1 LWVDASSSE
10 TIKQSLLDGAEQ
22 LISKEIAIDKS
33 ADSVLHWL
41 SSCENE
47 WLLIFDNA
55 DEDPDIVSKATP
67 QGNRG
72 NILITSR
79 NPNARRLVDHKC
91 WIQLEEMEES
101 DAVDLL
107 LRSAFLDE
115 SSVELRS
122 TATTLVKELCYHAL
136 AVDQAGAVIA
146 SGFCSIHDCLQVY
159 RTRAKELLEF
169 PIFKAASNYDKAVFG
184 TWDVSFNAIERK
196 AQGSDAREAAAA
208 TTAILLLR
216 IFSMFHHE
224 NIMREIFAHCSS
236 SEPWPTYP
244 EDTEGELSSTA
255 QYLPSSL
262 LGLDDRGNWDPFN
275 FSEGIRILS
284 SVSFIKSNG
293 TGSAYSVHPLV
304 HFWTREKM
312 VLSMQQEYCWIATS
326 ILCGA
331 VQPKKKT
338 MENTAFRA
346 RLLPHIISYRKHALK
361 AGIQNLSHD
370 DEMDKYEF
378 VYYENEY
385 WQQSLELATQA
396 IAIRKRVLG
405 SHHKSTLDALYSTCA
420 GYYMTSMPDK
430 VEQIAAE
437 ALASNARL
445 ITIDPEMAI
454 RFIYILGRSYLGY
467 NRLDQAAVLIGQVV
481 EAETKLPDS
490 KSLAYFQAK
499 ELLVHIYA
507 AQGKLELAQ
516 EVAADTLHTA
526 ETTFGEEHTRTLASM
541 WVLAKTL
548 QEMKKFKEAEKL
560 CRRIVEIR
568 RENLGQDHLKTIQS
582 MTNLAEILCRSG
594 KLEEAEELYSKAIP
608 NLERREGITY
618 NTLCDMYNLALV
630 VKQQGRYDEA
640 IELMRNVEVTARQ
653 CTSESVSVKYVRDA
667 KACLEMWQKEEEEEE
682 GEEERDQTDEDEE

>member
-55 DEDPDIVSKATP
+55 DEDPDIVLKATP
-67 QGNRG
+67 HGTQG

-79 NPNARRLVDHKC
+79 NPNARRLVDYKC

-146 SGFCSIHDCLQVY
+146 SGFCSIHNYLQVY
-159 RTRAKELLEF
+159 RTRGKELLEF
-169 PIFKAASNYDKAVFG
+169 PTFKAASNYDKAVFG

-224 NIMREIFAHCSS
+224 NIMREIFARCASD
-236 SEPWPTYP
+236 EPWPTYP
-244 EDTEGELSSTA
+244 EDTEGELANTS

-262 LGLDDRGNWDPFN
+262 LGLDDGGNWDSFN

-284 SVSFIKSNG
+284 SASFIKSNAM
-293 TGSAYSVHPLV
+293 GSAYSVHPLV
-304 HFWTREKM
+304 HFWTRENM
-312 VLSMQQEYCWIATS
+312 ALSMQQEYCRIATS

-331 VQPKKKT
+331 VHLEKRT
-338 MENTAFRA
+338 IENTAFRV

-361 AGIQNLSHD
+361 AGMQDLSHD
-370 DEMDKYEF
+370 DEMRKYRF
-378 VYYENEY
+378 VYHENGY
-385 WQQSLELATQA
+385 LRQSLGLATQA
-396 IAIRKRVLG
+396 VAIRKRVLG
-405 SHHKSTLDALYSTCA
+405 NHHKSTLDATYSACW
-420 GYYMTSMPDK
+420 GSWMLNMWDK
-430 VEQIAAE
+430 AEKIAAE
-437 ALASNARL
+437 ALASNVRL
-445 ITIDPEMAI
+445 ITIDPETAMN
-454 RFIYILGRSYLGY
+454 FIYVLGRIYLQQ
-467 NRLDQAAVLIGQVV
+467 NRLDQAEALIGQVV
-481 EAETKLPDS
+481 EAETKLSNS
-490 KSLAYFQAK
+490 KTLAYFQAK
-499 ELLVHIYA
+499 GLLADIYA
-507 AQGKLELAQ
+507 AQGKLEIAL
-516 EVAADTLHTA
+516 EVAANTLHAA
-526 ETTFGEEHTRTLASM
+526 ETTLGEEHDHTLESM
-541 WVLAKTL
+541 RVLADVL
-548 QEMKKFKEAEKL
+548 CEMKRFEEAEKL
-560 CRRIVEIR
+560 CRRILEIKR
-568 RENLGQDHLKTIQS
+568 KNLGQDHSSTIQS
-582 MTNLAEILCRSG
+582 MSLLAYILLESG
-594 KLEEAEELYSKAIP
+594 KSKEAEELYLKVIS
-608 NLERREGITY
+608 NRERREGPSQ
-618 NTLCDMYNLALV
+618 NNLASMYNLALT
-630 VKQQGRYDEA
+630 VKHQGRYDEA
-640 IELMRNVEVTARQ
+640 IELMRNVEVAARQ
-653 CTSESVSVKYVRDA
+653 CTLESVSVEYVRDA
-667 KACLEMWQKEEEEEE
+667 KACLEMWQKEEGEE
-682 GEEERDQTDEDEE
+682 EEERDQTDEDEE

>member
-55 DEDPDIVSKATP
+55 DEDPGIVSKATP

-79 NPNARRLVDHKC
+79 NPDARRLVDHKC

-115 SSVELRS
+115 SSIELRS
-122 TATTLVKELCYHAL
+122 TATTLVKELCCHAL

-146 SGFCSIHDCLQVY
+146 SGFCSIHYYLQVY

-284 SVSFIKSNG
+284 SVSFIKSNA

-304 HFWTREKM
+304 HFWTSEKM

-331 VQPKKKT
+331 VQPEKRT

-378 VYYENEY
+378 VYYENGY

-396 IAIRKRVLG
+396 VAIRKRVLG
-405 SHHKSTLDALYSTCA
+405 NHHKSTLDATYLACWGSWMLDMGEKA
-420 GYYMTSMPDK
+420 
-430 VEQIAAE
+430 EQIAAE
-437 ALASNARL
+437 ALASNVRL
-445 ITIDPEMAI
+445 ITVDPEIAMN
-454 RFIYILGRSYLGY
+454 FIYVLGRTYLQQ
-467 NRLDQAAVLIGQVV
+467 NRLDQADALIGQVV
-481 EAETKLPDS
+481 EAETKLSDS

-499 ELLVHIYA
+499 VLLADIYA

-516 EVAADTLHTA
+516 KVAADTVHTA
-526 ETTFGEEHTRTLASM
+526 ETTFGEEHGRTLDSM
-541 WVLAKTL
+541 EETLAYIL
-548 QEMKKFKEAEKL
+548 CEMKRFGEAEKL
-560 CRRIVEIR
+560 CRRILEIQR
-568 RENLGQDHLKTIQS
+568 KNLGQDHSTTIHS
-582 MTNLAEILCRSG
+582 MSLLAYILLESG
-594 KLEEAEELYSKAIP
+594 KSKEAEELYLKVIS
-608 NLERREGITY
+608 NRERREGLTY
-618 NTLCDMYNLALV
+618 NTLASMYNFALT
-630 VKQQGRYDEA
+630 VKRQGRYDEA
-640 IELMRNVEVTARQ
+640 IELMRNVEVAARQ
-653 CTSESVSVKYVRDA
+653 CTSEIVSVEYVRDA
-667 KACLEMWQKEEEEEE
+667 KASLERWPK
-682 GEEERDQTDEDEE
+682 ERDRFERRQKTRDSNG